1 MRKRRPI
8 TSYGRVVLARME
20 AKNMSLFELAQ
31 EVERRT
37 GRFCTEAYIQG
48 YIRGS
53 KTPWPQDMA
62 IRAVLGLKRRDE
74 ANGKNTEQNRAGS
87 N

>member
-1 MRKRRPI
+1 MRKRRQI
-8 TSYGRVVLARME
+8 TSHGRLVLARME
-20 AKNMSLFELAQ
+20 EKNLSMFDLAQ

-53 KTPWPQDMA
+53 NTPWPQDHA
-62 IRAVLGLKRRDE
+62 IRAVLGLQRRNDHV
-74 ANGKNTEQNRAGS
+74 RC
-87 N
+87 

>member
-8 TSYGRVVLARME
+8 TSYGRLVLARMKE
-20 AKNMSLFELAQ
+20 KNLSLFDLAQ

-37 GRFCTEAYIQG
+37 GRFCTEAYIRG

-53 KTPWPQDMA
+53 HTPWQQDNA
-62 IRAVLGLKRRDE
+62 IRDVLGLQRR
-74 ANGKNTEQNRAGS
+74 NNHV
-87 N
+87 